1 MTEDK
6 EPKFLPPGL
15 EPGGSWLPAIRREIR
30 NFLAEGDSRMSI
42 QEFSIE
48 QHNRMCLLALRHK
61 HCELG
66 YKGQCIVRF
75 DPCHFLTVLDLP
87 GFVRIHQY
95 RYMTP
100 LDPLEVGGVEVFR
113 MVPSSPIDYAAV
125 GVW

>member
-1 MTEDK
+1 MQE
-6 EPKFLPPGL
+6 L
-15 EPGGSWLPAIRREIR
+15 
-30 NFLAEGDSRMSI
+30 SI
-42 QEFSIE
+42 GP
-48 QHNRMCLLALRHK
+48 NDRMCLSVLRHK
-61 HCELG
+61 HRDLG

-87 GFVRIHQY
+87 GLVRIHQY

-100 LDPLEVGGVEVFR
+100 EDPLEVGGVEIFR